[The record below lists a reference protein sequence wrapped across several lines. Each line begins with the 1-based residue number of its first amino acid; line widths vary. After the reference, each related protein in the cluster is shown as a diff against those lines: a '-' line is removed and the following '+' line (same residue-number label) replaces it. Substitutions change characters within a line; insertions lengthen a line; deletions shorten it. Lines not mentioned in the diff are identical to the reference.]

1 MWSCISNFCSIM
13 FIRFH
18 RLNNNIKLG
27 LIVFI
32 IYVFNRFILKSLDL
46 PYISYFLKNHFNDFL
61 GGILFC
67 CYVNALLFYNKKKLI
82 TNFFLL
88 FSFMLIVSIIWEYI
102 FPLFLK
108 YSTSDMLDIIA
119 YMCGT
124 FLYYLLLNKY
134 NKKLNYIVI

>member
-1 MWSCISNFCSIM
+1 M

-18 RLNNNIKLG
+18 RLNNNLKLG

-32 IYVFNRFILKSLDL
+32 IYVFNRFLLKSLDL
-46 PYISYFLKNHFNDFL
+46 PYISYFLENHFNDFL

-88 FSFMLIVSIIWEYI
+88 FSFMLIVSIIWEGI

-108 YSTSDMLDIIA
+108 YSTPDILDIIA

-124 FLYYLLLNKY
+124 FLYYLLLNRY
-134 NKKLNYIVI
+134 NKKLNDIIV

>member
-46 PYISYFLKNHFNDFL
+46 LFISYFLKNHFNDFL

>member
-1 MWSCISNFCSIM
+1 M

>member
-1 MWSCISNFCSIM
+1 M

-32 IYVFNRFILKSLDL
+32 IYVLNRFILKSLDL